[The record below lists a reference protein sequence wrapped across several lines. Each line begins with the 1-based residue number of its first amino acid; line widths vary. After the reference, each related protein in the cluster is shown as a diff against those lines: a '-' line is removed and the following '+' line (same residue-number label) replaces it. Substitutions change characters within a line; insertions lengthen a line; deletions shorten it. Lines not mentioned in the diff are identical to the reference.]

1 MTIFP
6 NYLAASKA
14 VVAPFDMSFKLPKT
28 SAVLVKGKSFNL
40 AAVDPGSEKPF
51 AYHPHNRD
59 DATPRLLQLRQ
70 RLFELQELLYAE
82 HRQALLL
89 VFQAMDTGGKDGAIG
104 NLLTGVNPAGVSV
117 ASFKAPSPE
126 ELSHDFLW
134 RIHAQAPKRGHIGVY
149 NRSHYEDVLVTRVH
163 GLVDDKTAAQRFE
176 DINNYEQLL
185 TNNGTRILKFFL
197 HISKEEQA
205 ARLQARLDDPAKNW
219 KFDPNDL
226 KERARW
232 DDYQTVYEDAL
243 RHCSPAHAP
252 WFVIPANQK
261 WARDLAIAE
270 IVVATLEDMNPQ
282 PPKAA
287 FDVKAQVIE
296 Q

>member
-1 MTIFP
+1 MKFQ
-6 NYLAASKA
+6 
-14 VVAPFDMSFKLPKT
+14 LPKT
-28 SAVLVKGKSFNL
+28 SAVLVKGKSFKL
-40 AAVDPGSEKPF
+40 AEVDPGSEKPF
-51 AYHPHNRD
+51 AHHPGNRD
-59 DATPRLLQLRQ
+59 DAAPRLLELQH

-82 HRQALLL
+82 HRQSLLL

-117 ASFKAPSPE
+117 ASFKAPSAE

-134 RIHAQAPKRGHIGVY
+134 RIHAQAPRRGHIGVY

-163 GLVDDKTAAQRFE
+163 NFIDDKTARQRFE
-176 DINNYEQLL
+176 DINNYEAMLV
-185 TNNGTRILKFFL
+185 NNGTRILKFFL
-197 HISKEEQA
+197 HISKEEQS

-232 DDYQTVYEDAL
+232 TDYQAVYEDAL

-270 IVVATLEDMNPQ
+270 IVVAALEGMNPK
-282 PPKAA
+282 PPKPT
-287 FDVKAQVIE
+287 FDVKAQAIE
-296 Q
+296 

>member
-1 MTIFP
+1 MK
-6 NYLAASKA
+6 L
-14 VVAPFDMSFKLPKT
+14 KLPKT
-28 SAVLVKGKSFNL
+28 SAVLVKGKSFRL
-40 AAVDPGSEKPF
+40 ADVDPGSEKPF
-51 AYHPHNRD
+51 HHHPHNRE
-59 DATPRLLQLRQ
+59 DATPRLLELRQ

-82 HRQALLL
+82 HQQALLL

-163 GLVDDKTAAQRFE
+163 GIIDDKTAKQRFE
-176 DINNYEQLL
+176 DINNYEAML
-185 TNNGTRILKFFL
+185 TRNGTRILKFFL

-205 ARLQARLDDPAKNW
+205 ERLQARLDDPAKNW

-232 DDYQTVYEDAL
+232 DDYQEVYEDAL
-243 RHCSPAHAP
+243 RHCSPEHAP

-282 PPKAA
+282 PPKAT

-296 Q
+296 E